1 MQNNGCPHQ
10 IVKKPSTFTIKINC
24 RSCTK
29 GNASIA
35 HTTCRKNIISLLQQ
49 KPQTQKLILNHALIQ
64 VFQGESLQILKE
76 LASFADDITMAQTI
90 KTKNPTI
97 KQNKKTQETQP
108 NYYNELF
115 STQESDPYQQS
126 INLTQWLKNNSLQNQ
141 KEKEEIQKLLHK
153 ATFLKRI
160 PTELPTKETF
170 YIQYIRPYIRPGF
183 IDSFIQLNPPAE
195 AVFYDS
201 YTINKEN
208 NQPSTVTI
216 YTMKHRPEK
225 MYFIVPT
232 EYQLSK
238 QHLLLLE
245 KIRQR
250 LSHHRPEDSSF
261 INQENTREYFKRFA
275 KKTIAQIIKETS
287 ITLNSKEINQLA
299 TIFAKYTA
307 GLGILEDVL
316 EDNQIQDIYVN
327 APVTNNPLHLV
338 INGEE
343 HTSNVFLS
351 PDDIEALSSRFRAES
366 GRAFSEAAPVLDMDL
381 HQFHTRVAAIS
392 NPLTPKGIAFALR
405 RHRQKPWTL
414 PQFIVNK
421 MISAE
426 AAGLLS
432 FLVDGQASILI
443 AGSRGAGKTSL
454 LSALLL
460 EIPQRYRILTIEDT
474 AEIPVETLQQ
484 QGYKIQSLLT
494 RSISSGSLSTEMQPT
509 DALRTAL
516 RLGESVLILGEVRGV
531 EAKVLF
537 EAMRVG
543 AAGNLI
549 MGTIHGA
556 TTQDVYERIVYD
568 IGVPPTS
575 FKAVDAVAIAAPI
588 RVEGGLDRKRRLLQ
602 ISEITKSDWQQ
613 TPSSEKVF
621 NDLMSYDS
629 SQDNICS
636 TDLFSMGQSEL
647 IQHIAKKWNISI
659 EKAIQNIHLRANI
672 KKKIAEAGKKQPI
685 LLEAESV
692 TDANNQFWQFLEISK
707 VKHGTVH
714 YDFVKKQW
722 DDWFQEYMGRKT

>member
-1 MQNNGCPHQ
+1 
-10 IVKKPSTFTIKINC
+10 
-24 RSCTK
+24 
-29 GNASIA
+29 
-35 HTTCRKNIISLLQQ
+35 
-49 KPQTQKLILNHALIQ
+49 
-64 VFQGESLQILKE
+64 
-76 LASFADDITMAQTI
+76 
-90 KTKNPTI
+90 
-97 KQNKKTQETQP
+97 
-108 NYYNELF
+108 
-115 STQESDPYQQS
+115 
-126 INLTQWLKNNSLQNQ
+126 
-141 KEKEEIQKLLHK
+141 
-153 ATFLKRI
+153 
-160 PTELPTKETF
+160 
-170 YIQYIRPYIRPGF
+170 
-183 IDSFIQLNPPAE
+183 
-195 AVFYDS
+195 
-201 YTINKEN
+201 
-208 NQPSTVTI
+208 
-216 YTMKHRPEK
+216 MKHRPEK

-245 KIRQR
+245 NIRQR
-250 LSHHRPEDSSF
+250 LAHHRPEDASF

-275 KKTIAQIIKETS
+275 KKTIAQIIKETKNL
-287 ITLNSKEINQLA
+287 LNNKEIDQLA
-299 TIFAKYTA
+299 NIFAKYTA
-307 GLGILEDVL
+307 GLGILEDIL
-316 EDNQIQDIYVN
+316 EDNHVQDIYVN

-351 PDDIEALSSRFRAES
+351 TDDIEALSSRFRAES

-381 HQFHTRVAAIS
+381 YQFNTRIAAIS
-392 NPLTPKGIAFALR
+392 KPLTPKGIAFALR

-414 PQFIVNK
+414 PQFIANK

-432 FLVDGQASILI
+432 FLIDGQASLLV

-474 AEIPVETLQQ
+474 AEIPVERLQQ

-494 RSISSGSLSTEMQPT
+494 KSISSGSLSTEMKPT

-516 RLGESVLILGEVRGV
+516 RLGESVLILGEVRGM

-588 RVEGGLDRKRRLLQ
+588 RLEGGLDRKRRLLQ
-602 ISEITKSDWQQ
+602 ISEITKSEWQQ
-613 TPSSEKVF
+613 TLPSKKIF
-621 NDLMSYDS
+621 NDLMSYNS
-629 SQDNICS
+629 SEDKICS
-636 TDLFSMGQSEL
+636 TDLMSMGQSDL
-647 IQHIAKKWNISI
+647 IQHIAKKWDISI
-659 EKAIQNIHLRANI
+659 EKAIQNIHLRAHI
-672 KKKIAEAGKKQPI
+672 KNKIAKAGKKKPI
-685 LLEAESV
+685 LMEAESV
-692 TDANNQFWQFLEISK
+692 RDANNQFWQFLEISRI
-707 VKHGTVH
+707 KHGTVH

-722 DDWFQEYMGRKT
+722 NNWFQDYVGRKTQ